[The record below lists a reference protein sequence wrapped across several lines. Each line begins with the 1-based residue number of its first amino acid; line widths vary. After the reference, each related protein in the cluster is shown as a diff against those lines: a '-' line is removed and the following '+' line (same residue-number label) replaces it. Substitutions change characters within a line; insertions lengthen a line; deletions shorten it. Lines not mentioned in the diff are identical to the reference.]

1 MDPSGSAFP
10 AAEYASRVA
19 RARNALQESGLAGAI
34 CVSPETL
41 FYLTGYEG
49 YTYWAEQALVLP
61 ADGSPAVLVLRDV
74 DLPLAAET
82 ARVDH
87 VTTYRYAAQDPV
99 ELIADAL
106 AQAGLPGQQLG
117 LEKQTYALPGAYF
130 ERLARRVG
138 GSVELQD
145 CGDLL
150 SRLRVAKSPAE
161 GERVREAAAMANA
174 AMQDG
179 IQAVRAGVSEASLAS
194 TIEQSLRKAGSE
206 YSAMPTMV
214 ASGPR
219 TIALHATPS
228 RRAIEPGEP
237 VVFWY
242 AGVSR
247 RYHVTAYRTVHVGPP
262 SARFEAAY
270 LAAQE
275 ALEAAVEHVEV
286 GRPVAGAAS
295 AATRVLQRNGHD
307 RFQQAR
313 CGYGVGIAYPPV
325 WLEAI
330 DVIEESPDRFEAGML
345 MCLHVCLS
353 VPEANFGLYVGGDY
367 LLAPGGVQQLDRLGT
382 DLVVV

>member
-1 MDPSGSAFP
+1 MHPTASAFP
-10 AAEYASRVA
+10 AAEYDARLA
-19 RARNALQESGLAGAI
+19 RARHALQVAGLAGAI
-34 CVSPETL
+34 CVSPESL

-49 YTYWAEQALVLP
+49 YSYWSEQALVLP
-61 ADGSPAVLVLRDV
+61 ADAAQPVLVLRDV
-74 DLPLAAET
+74 DLPLAVET
-82 ARVDH
+82 ARVDRI
-87 VTTYRYAAQDPV
+87 TTYRFAAQDPV
-99 ELIADAL
+99 ELIAEAL
-106 AQAGLPGQQLG
+106 EEGGLLNGPVGI
-117 LEKQTYALPGAYF
+117 EKQSYALPGAYF
-130 ERLARRVG
+130 ERLARRLRH
-138 GSVELQD
+138 SVELRD

-161 GERVREAAAMANA
+161 LERVQDAAAMANT
-174 AMQDG
+174 AMRDA
-179 IQAVRAGVSEASLAS
+179 INAVRAGVSEIGLAS
-194 TIEQSLRKAGSE
+194 TIEQALRSANSE

-219 TIALHATPS
+219 TTALHATPS
-228 RRAIEPGEP
+228 SRVIKLGEP

-270 LAAQE
+270 GAAQE
-275 ALEAAVEHVEV
+275 ALEAAVEQVQV
-286 GRPVAGAAS
+286 GRPVANAAA
-295 AATRVLQRNGHD
+295 AATRVLQGNRHD
-307 RFQQAR
+307 EFQQAR

-330 DVIEESPDRFEAGML
+330 DVIEESPDTFEPGML

-367 LLAPGGVQQLDRLGT
+367 LLAPEGVKALDQVGP
-382 DLVVV
+382 DLVVI